1 MMIKYFMK
9 MYCNGVDDNGFYI
22 DVANNHHNVVV
33 VILDRIKGIETLMKM
48 KSSLLTKSLFSL
60 LSNRHN

>member
-1 MMIKYFMK
+1 
-9 MYCNGVDDNGFYI
+9 MYCNGVGDNGFYN
-22 DVANNHHNVVV
+22 DVANNNHNVVV
-33 VILDRIKGIETLMKM
+33 IILDRIKGIETLMKM